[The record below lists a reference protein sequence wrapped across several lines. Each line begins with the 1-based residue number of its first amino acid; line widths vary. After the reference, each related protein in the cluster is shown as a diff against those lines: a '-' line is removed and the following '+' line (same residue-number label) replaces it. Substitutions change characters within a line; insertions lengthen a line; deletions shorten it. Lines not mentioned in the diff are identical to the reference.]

1 VLNVI
6 VGITGGIAAYKATA
20 IIRGLTEAGHSV
32 KVIPTQNAL
41 RFIGATTLEALS
53 HHTVDPD
60 LYTDVD
66 SVKHVALG
74 QEADLIV
81 VAPASAAF
89 LGRFAAGIADDL
101 LLNTLLASKAPVL
114 LAPAMHTEMWQNPA
128 TQDNVATL
136 RARGITVLEPDSG
149 RLTGSDSGPGRLP
162 EAEAIV
168 STALS
173 LVELSSVHT
182 LASGSLSGKHFLI
195 SAGGTRE
202 AIDPVRYIGNHSSG
216 KQGLA
221 IAHAA
226 KAAGARVTLVAAN
239 IQQPVSGVD
248 TVINVSTA
256 KELAAV
262 IDEQLGQADVLVMTA
277 AVADFRVEF
286 PQTQKIKR
294 SDIGN
299 SLELKLIA
307 NPDILAEA
315 VEFIEAQKLDCL
327 TVGFAAET
335 AGSLERLAS
344 LATMKLA
351 SKGCDLI
358 VANDVSEGAVFGADH
373 NTVYLLD
380 QSGESAHATGTKQ
393 HVAAAIVGF
402 IAQHLAATK

>member
-20 IIRGLTEAGHSV
+20 IIRGFTEAGHSV

-53 HHTVDPD
+53 HHAVDPD

-128 TQDNVATL
+128 TQANVATL

-149 RLTGSDSGPGRLP
+149 RLTGSDNGPGRLP

-168 STALS
+168 STSLS

-182 LASGSLSGKHFLI
+182 VASGSLGGKHFLI

-226 KAAGARVTLVAAN
+226 KAAGARVTVVAAN
-239 IQQPVSGVD
+239 ILQPVSGVD

-262 IDEQLGQADVLVMTA
+262 IDEQLSQADVLVMTA

-393 HVAAAIVGF
+393 HVAAAIVSF

>member
-136 RARGITVLEPDSG
+136 RARGISVLEPDSG

-380 QSGESAHATGTKQ
+380 QAGESAHATGTKQ

>member
-1 VLNVI
+1 MLNVI

-136 RARGITVLEPDSG
+136 RARGISVLEPDSG

-358 VANDVSEGAVFGADH
+358 VANDVTEGAVFGADH

>member
-1 VLNVI
+1 MLNVI

-136 RARGITVLEPDSG
+136 RARGISVLEPDSG

-380 QSGESAHATGTKQ
+380 QAGESAHATGTKQ